1 MKKAVLKIGGNQYLV
16 SEGQVLEVELI
27 KDTDIKL
34 GKMLELQPLL
44 VIDGSNLNIGKSI
57 LETQK
62 VTVEIVETDILVDK
76 KMSIRYKAKKR
87 VHKVQGS
94 RQHHSRIKI
103 TSIN

>member
-1 MKKAVLKIGGNQYLV
+1 MKKSVLKIGGNQYLV

-27 KDTDIKL
+27 KGTDIKL

-44 VIDGSNLNIGKSI
+44 VIDGSNVNIGKSI

-62 VTVEIVETDILVDK
+62 VTVEIIETDILADK

-87 VHKVQGS
+87 VHKVHGS

-103 TSIN
+103 TSIS